1 MGDGGRGG
9 EWGWDPPRPWS
20 RACERG
26 CGRQGL
32 GLTHIKF
39 FPAEAN
45 GGAKALKALA
55 GPYGHTGLRWMPTG
69 GGSVENM
76 QGYLSQPQVFA
87 VGGSWLVPADA
98 LKARD
103 YAAIEALARA
113 AVAMSRRV

>member
-1 MGDGGRGG
+1 MMRL
-9 EWGWDPPRPWS
+9 
-20 RACERG
+20 RAVASATEVEAAM
-26 CGRQGL
+26 GL
-32 GLTHIKF
+32 GLTHVKF

-69 GGSVENM
+69 GVSVENM